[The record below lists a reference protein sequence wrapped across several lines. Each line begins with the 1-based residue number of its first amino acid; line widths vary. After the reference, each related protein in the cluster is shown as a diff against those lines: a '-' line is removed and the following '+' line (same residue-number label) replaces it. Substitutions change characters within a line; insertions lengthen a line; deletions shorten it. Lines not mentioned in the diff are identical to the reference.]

1 MASEIPCP
9 SVIIVG
15 GGIAGLTS
23 AIAMRRAGFKVTV
36 YEKYSFSGE
45 IGAAVA
51 FGRQPVNYLQSLG
64 LDLDR
69 VKCCP
74 CTDMQ
79 ILDGRTLDLLNSH
92 DNSSSYAF
100 FRPDLQQEMRYLA
113 EQVDST
119 GQPCRL
125 VEFAAVSRIDP
136 EKGIVYFE
144 DGSQDA
150 ADLIIAADGVHSKAM
165 DLVLGVACPAKPSD
179 TTATRIA
186 VPVAKLKENPFARIM
201 ASVPGRTTFSVRPG
215 GGAYLLG
222 YWCHG
227 FEYFN
232 IVLYRYGVED
242 VSAIAM
248 DETRGET
255 TREDIRVAMNQ
266 FHPDLGT
273 VCEHLLDVLPL
284 WRLHTRDPVSRYTR
298 GRLVVIG
305 DAAHAML
312 SVRAMPSNSLLRVIA
327 DRGIRLGSQHFG
339 QGANSAIL
347 DAAALGTL
355 FADMTVVSAK
365 EISWRLRLYDQIRS
379 PRVSA
384 TQIWSEAPVFEQKW
398 QKIDEIKKIL
408 PETELPQDVEHL
420 LMWLQEYD
428 VVQDCREKLQ
438 EQIGKPGDNCAT
450 GLGKFK

>member
-1 MASEIPCP
+1 MMQTI
-9 SVIIVG
+9 
-15 GGIAGLTS
+15 GID
-23 AIAMRRAGFKVTV
+23 I
-36 YEKYSFSGE
+36 
-45 IGAAVA
+45 
-51 FGRQPVNYLQSLG
+51 
-64 LDLDR
+64 
-69 VKCCP
+69 
-74 CTDMQ
+74 Q
-79 ILDGRTLDLLNSH
+79 ILDGRTLELLDSH
-92 DNSSSYAF
+92 NNSSNYAF

-125 VEFAAVSRIDP
+125 VEFASVSHIDS
-136 EKGIVYFE
+136 EKAIVYFE

-165 DLVLGVACPAKPSD
+165 DLVLGVACPAKPSN
-179 TTATRIA
+179 TTATRIV

-201 ASVPGRTTFSVRPG
+201 ASVPGRSTFSVRPG

-232 IVLYRYGVED
+232 IVLYRYGAED
-242 VSAIAM
+242 VSGIAM
-248 DETRGET
+248 DQMRSET
-255 TREDIRVAMNQ
+255 TREDVKVALNQ

-284 WRLHTRDPVSRYTR
+284 WRLHTRDPVTRYTR

-312 SVRAMPSNSLLRVIA
+312 SHL
-327 DRGIRLGSQHFG
+327 G

-355 FADMTVVSAK
+355 FANMTVVSAE

-384 TQIWSEAPVFEQKW
+384 TQIWSEVPVFEQKW
-398 QKIDEIKKIL
+398 QKIDEIRKIL

-420 LMWLQEYD
+420 LKWCHEYD
-428 VVQDCREKLQ
+428 IVQDCRERLQ
-438 EQIGKPGDNCAT
+438 QIGGPGDICA
-450 GLGKFK
+450 LGIKE